1 MDKRKLVRLRL
12 PQVEENI
19 FKGLM
24 IFSTLIV
31 VSSLVLI
38 LATIFIKGFPALN
51 LDMITKTPKGGYYLG
66 KEGGVLN
73 AILGSLIL
81 GIGATFLA
89 LLVSLPLVFY
99 LNLYL
104 KKNSKLA
111 LSVRFFLDVLWG
123 IPSIVYGAFGFT
135 LMIFFGLR
143 ASLLAGTIT
152 IALLIIPIMARSID
166 EVLKMIPFEL
176 KEASYALGATKLE
189 TAIKVI
195 FRQALPGI
203 LTAIL
208 IAFGRGI
215 GDAAAVL
222 FTASFTDSL
231 PYSLF
236 KPVATLPLAIF
247 FQLGTPFP
255 EVQQRGYASAL
266 ILTIIILGIS
276 ILSRILS
283 SKFNKHTIK

>member
-1 MDKRKLVRLRL
+1 MDKRKL
-12 PQVEENI
+12 EENI
-19 FKGLM
+19 FKALM
-24 IFSTLIV
+24 MLSTLIV
-31 VSSLVLI
+31 VGSLVLI
-38 LATIFIKGFPALN
+38 LVTIFLKGYHALN
-51 LDMITKTPKGGYYLG
+51 LNMLTKTPKGGYYLG
-66 KEGGVLN
+66 KEGGILN

-81 GIGATFLA
+81 GVLATFLA
-89 LLVSLPLVFY
+89 ALVSLPLAFY
-99 LNLYL
+99 LNIYL

-111 LSVRFFLDVLWG
+111 LAVRFFLDVLWG

-152 IALLIIPIMARSID
+152 IALLIIPIMARSMD

-176 KEASYALGATKLE
+176 KAASYALGATRLE

-236 KPVATLPLAIF
+236 KPVATLPLAVF

-255 EVQQRGYASAL
+255 EVQERGYASAL
-266 ILTIIILGIS
+266 VLTAIILFVS

-283 SKFNKHTIK
+283 GRFTKHVVK

>member
-1 MDKRKLVRLRL
+1 
-12 PQVEENI
+12 
-19 FKGLM
+19 M
-24 IFSTLIV
+24 IFSTSIV
-31 VSSLVLI
+31 IGSLVLI
-38 LATIFIKGFPALN
+38 LVTIFLKGFPALN
-51 LDMITKTPKGGYYLG
+51 LDMLIKTPKGGYYLG
-66 KEGGVLN
+66 KEGGILN
-73 AILGSLIL
+73 AILGSIVL

-89 LLVSLPLVFY
+89 LLIGLPLVFY

-104 KKNSKLA
+104 RRNSRLA

-123 IPSIVYGAFGFT
+123 IPSIVYGAFGFIV
-135 LMIFFGLR
+135 MIFLGLQ
-143 ASLLAGTIT
+143 ASLLAGIIT
-152 IALLIIPIMARSID
+152 VALLILPIMSRSMD
-166 EVLKMIPFEL
+166 EVFKMIPFEL

-189 TAIKVI
+189 TALKVV
-195 FRQALPGI
+195 FKQALPGI

-215 GDAAAVL
+215 GDAASVL

-266 ILTIIILGIS
+266 ILTALILFIS

-283 SKFNKHTIK
+283 KRFTKHLIK

>member
-1 MDKRKLVRLRL
+1 MDKRKI
-12 PQVEENI
+12 EENI

-24 IFSTLIV
+24 LIATFTV
-31 VSSLVLI
+31 AAVLI
-38 LATIFIKGFPALN
+38 FILAAIFLKGIRAMN
-51 LDMITKTPKGGYYLG
+51 LDMLIKTPKGGYYLG

-73 AILGSLIL
+73 AILGSLVL
-81 GIGATFLA
+81 GIGAVFLA

-104 KKNSKLA
+104 KKKSRLA
-111 LSVRFFLDVLWG
+111 LLVRFFLDVLWG

-135 LMIFFGLR
+135 LMIFLGLK
-143 ASLLAGTIT
+143 ASLLAGIIT
-152 IALLIIPIMARSID
+152 VALLIIPIMARSID
-166 EVLKMIPFEL
+166 EVLKMIPQEL
-176 KEASYALGATKLE
+176 KEASYALGATRIE

-203 LTAIL
+203 LTAVL

-215 GDAAAVL
+215 GDAASVL

-255 EVQQRGYASAL
+255 EVQERGYASAL

-283 SKFNKHTIK
+283 RRFTKHTIK